1 MKNSTLESRNSV
13 YLTIFSVRITDD
25 ENKHQNGIIL
35 HLGDHDPSG
44 MDMTRDIQDRM
55 DLFVGQG
62 RSIEVKRLALNMDQ
76 VEEHSPPPNPAKI
89 TDSRAQAY
97 IEEYGDNSWEL
108 DALEPRVLVDLVDEA
123 IDRIRDEKAWI
134 YATEE
139 EDEGKEQLD
148 RVVTHWHSVLDHLEG
163 EE

>member
-1 MKNSTLESRNSV
+1 MISKMDR
-13 YLTIFSVRITDD
+13 
-25 ENKHQNGIIL
+25 HQDGIIL

-55 DLFVGQG
+55 DLFVGPG

-76 VEEHSPPPNPAKI
+76 VREYSPPPNPAKI
-89 TDSRAQAY
+89 TDSRAEAY
-97 IEEYGDNSWEL
+97 IQEYGDE
-108 DALEPRVLVDLVDEA
+108 
-123 IDRIRDEKAWI
+123 RIRDEKAWI

-139 EDEGKEQLD
+139 EDEGKDQLD
-148 RVVTHWHSVLDHLEG
+148 RVVRHWHSVLDHLEG